1 MNSKILGIFLV
12 LMSLISGCQT
22 TPSTPPK
29 ATITFMDTTNFDREM
44 SDSLSSKE
52 KDVKVSFYNPVSPN
66 EMPRRLEKWV
76 AEVNNTGGKVTIV
89 QPVGEPAPKNPL
101 LLIGIFG
108 SLWDFSNKATEISA
122 MANLKTSVQN
132 RNAVIQLMRNKQ
144 GDMYVEKI
152 SFPTREE

>member
-1 MNSKILGIFLV
+1 
-12 LMSLISGCQT
+12 
-22 TPSTPPK
+22 
-29 ATITFMDTTNFDREM
+29 
-44 SDSLSSKE
+44 
-52 KDVKVSFYNPVSPN
+52 
-66 EMPRRLEKWV
+66 
-76 AEVNNTGGKVTIV
+76 V